1 MTVQPGRSSTG
12 RLWPSPH
19 RTQVRVCV
27 SSQSCSAAYTTFIAI
42 GRAENPRHCLGY
54 PPAVVIDEQ
63 HLKTY
68 LKYLLSF
75 LFPVGVATKAL
86 EVDRLIFK
94 TAFVS
99 DLGQPWLLLRREILL
114 IMKKIQRFID
124 FLTWCLQMREHGR
137 VDSHFQLKTKVNPA
151 LRLFFS
157 FLFSSSF

>member
-1 MTVQPGRSSTG
+1 MAIATQNSGACMRVKPKLQRCIHHFYCNRKGRKSATLPRVSTSSCY
-12 RLWPSPH
+12 R
-19 RTQVRVCV
+19 RTT
-27 SSQSCSAAYTTFIAI
+27 S
-42 GRAENPRHCLGY
+42 E
-54 PPAVVIDEQ
+54 
-63 HLKTY
+63 TY

-94 TAFVS
+94 TAVVS

>member
-75 LFPVGVATKAL
+75 LFPVG
-86 EVDRLIFK
+86 
-94 TAFVS
+94 
-99 DLGQPWLLLRREILL
+99 QPWLLLRREILL

-137 VDSHFQLKTKVNPA
+137 VDSHFQLKTKK
-151 LRLFFS
+151 LLFAYPRHFPC
-157 FLFSSSF
+157 